1 VSDLYELYLIR
12 HGLAEER
19 GDAWPDDTKRPLT
32 EDGMDRMRKS
42 ARGLERVGVWFDVV
56 LTSPIVRA
64 HQTAEIVASVYSP
77 KPALINVEALA
88 PGGSSSAV
96 IAELEKHAKKTRIAI
111 VGHEPGIGELAA
123 KLAGLRVDLEFKKG
137 AIARIDVEALPPK
150 GPGLLRWFI
159 PPRFLRNIKK

>member
-1 VSDLYELYLIR
+1 
-12 HGLAEER
+12 
-19 GDAWPDDTKRPLT
+19 
-32 EDGMDRMRKS
+32 MDRMRKS

-56 LTSPIVRA
+56 LTSPLVRA